1 MKKEI
6 SFKSILDSIKKDF
19 KLKAISLG
27 LGIIMWFF
35 VIGGENPIVTRQF
48 RDIHVKFKDEA
59 LLERKKLLIIEPIE
73 PKINVEIKG
82 HRNEVYAI
90 NRNDIIAEID
100 LAYFNTSGT
109 YRMNVNVNVP
119 HTVEISSIS
128 ESELSVAIDDE
139 ISKTFDVTV
148 EIKGEMKNKN
158 QVVVKKEPDTK
169 VVALTGP
176 ASYIKKV
183 KKVVA
188 DIDITGKESDE
199 VVLSKI
205 YPVDENGKIVDGVE
219 LSNTDTNVSIGFKN
233 FKEVSIKL
241 VDINTPPNDI
251 RILRKNLVPEFV
263 SVVGSITSL
272 EQITE
277 IKTKPFDLSQIKE
290 AGPYDLS
297 LELPKDITLVNKDL
311 KVVVNI
317 DVDKKIEKVLKVKTK
332 GIIIEGA
339 TDIILQGLTDSV
351 DVTVRGYESVISR
364 LKEEDIKLYVSVSE
378 SDIGK
383 NVQIKAKDMNDV
395 EIVKILDDIVQVIAK

>member
-48 RDIHVKFKDEA
+48 RDIPVKFKDEA

-73 PKINVEIKG
+73 PTINVEIKG

-263 SVVGSITSL
+263 SVVGSIPSL

-395 EIVKILDDIVQVIAK
+395 EIVKILDDIVQAIAK